1 MSDAPSRSGER
12 PRFGL
17 SWKLITMIVV
27 TILAVEVLIYLP
39 SVANFRASWLD
50 DRIRVGGVAARVID
64 VVPDAMNVP
73 DELAESLLRSAGAVA
88 LVIRREGQSQ
98 LIERP
103 DVPMPKAV
111 VTADMRVRDP
121 MSLIAG
127 AIEELMAG
135 GDRVM
140 RVVGTPPGAEDTLIE
155 VLMSDTVLRADMFVY
170 SRNIFILSL
179 IVAAFTS
186 VAIYMALDRLLV
198 RPFGRIT
205 ANMIAFRETPEN
217 AGRIIV
223 PSARRD
229 EIGVA
234 ERELAALE
242 TDLFEMLHQRKHLA
256 DLGLAVAKINHD
268 LRNTLG
274 AAQLLSD
281 QVATLEDP
289 KVQRLAPRLVQTL
302 DRAIGFAQSVLD
314 YGRQSATVPKP
325 QPVDMRALVVES
337 AAQAALF
344 GHPAI
349 TFENHVPD
357 DLILKVD
364 PEQIGRVT
372 VNLLKNAREAIESAG
387 DAVSDPKIAVGIHEE
402 RDWVTIEIADN
413 GPGLPLRAREN
424 LFQAFQGSGRSGGTG
439 LGLVI
444 ARELTEVNGGR
455 LRYVDTGEGASFAI
469 DLPAA
474 NLV

>member
-64 VVPDAMNVP
+64 VVPDVMKVP
-73 DELAESLLRSAGAVA
+73 AELSESLLRSAGAVA

-98 LIERP
+98 LIERA

-127 AIEELMAG
+127 AVEELAAG

-155 VLMSDTVLRADMFVY
+155 VLMSDNILRADMFVY

-186 VAIYMALDRLLV
+186 VAIYMALDSLLV

-223 PSARRD
+223 PSGRRD
-229 EIGVA
+229 EIGIA
-234 ERELAALE
+234 ERELEALE

-314 YGRQSATVPKP
+314 YGRQSATVPRP
-325 QPVDMRALVVES
+325 QPVDLRALVIES

-344 GHPAI
+344 GHPTI
-349 TFENHVPD
+349 TFENRVPD

-364 PEQIGRVT
+364 PEQIGRVA

-387 DAVSDPKIAVGIHEE
+387 DAVPDPTIAVGIREDK
-402 RDWVTIEIADN
+402 DWVTIEIADN
-413 GPGLPLRAREN
+413 GPGLPPRAREN
-424 LFQAFQGSGRSGGTG
+424 LFQAFQGSGRTGGTG

-455 LRYVDTGEGASFAI
+455 LRYVDKGEGATFAI

>member
-1 MSDAPSRSGER
+1 MSDVSFPSGER
-12 PRFGL
+12 PKFSL
-17 SWKLITMIVV
+17 SLKLIATIIV

-39 SVANFRASWLD
+39 SVANFRAAWLD
-50 DRIRVGGVAARVID
+50 DRVRVGGVAARVID
-64 VVPDAMNVP
+64 VVPDAMSVP
-73 DELAESLLRSAGAVA
+73 SELADALLRSAGAVA
-88 LVIRREGQSQ
+88 LVIRREGTSQ

-103 DVPMPKAV
+103 DEPMPRSA
-111 VTADMRVRDP
+111 VTADMRERDP
-121 MSLIAG
+121 VSLIGG
-127 AIEELMAG
+127 AIETLVFG
-135 GDRVM
+135 GDRIV
-140 RVVGTPPGAEDTLIE
+140 RIVGNPPDDPETIIG
-155 VLMSDTVLRADMFVY
+155 VLMSDRALREDMLAY
-170 SRNIFILSL
+170 SRNIFVLSL
-179 IVAAFTS
+179 IVAAITS
-186 VAIYMALDRLLV
+186 IAIYLFLDRLLV

-217 AGRIIV
+217 AGRIIA

-229 EIGVA
+229 EIGIA

-314 YGRQSATVPKP
+314 YGRQATTVPRP
-325 QPVDMRALVVES
+325 QPVDIRALMAES
-337 AAQAALF
+337 AAEAALF
-344 GHPAI
+344 GHPEI
-349 TFENHVPD
+349 RFINEVPD
-357 DLILKVD
+357 DTILRVD

-372 VNLLKNAREAIESAG
+372 VNLLRNAREAIEAVAETPRDPSITARIVEAG
-387 DAVSDPKIAVGIHEE
+387 
-402 RDWVTIEIADN
+402 DWVTLEIADN
-413 GPGLPLRAREN
+413 GPGLPPRARDN
-424 LFQAFQGSGRSGGTG
+424 LFRAFEGSGRAGGTG

-444 ARELTEVNGGR
+444 ARELTEANGGR
-455 LRYVDTGEGASFAI
+455 LRYLDSGAGTTFAI
-469 DLPAA
+469 DLPATC
-474 NLV
+474 VV